1 MDNPITSLPDNPNAK
16 EVYDYLFANRLKS
29 EKELDGVTLPVG
41 LVQIIIGRLAKK
53 MKVGRPTIQHWLDRF
68 EEAGV
73 IVRPG
78 EEMQRVLVMHYAPK
92 NSNWF
97 ILTNSKSYD
106 EISTKKKARKAHSAS
121 TLSSDSSALLAIAQ
135 TYVKSAISATYY
147 GMKATTSKPSAATC
161 ACILSTSIECLLSLS
176 NLLLSNS
183 GLYAAIDSSAN
194 NGIYANSDIDA
205 DNDLYAALGIGDSA
219 AIRDSAAISASSGID
234 ATAAIRDSADLSATA
249 ACRAT
254 AATSPRSRLD
264 ATAATGLTLTSVQ
277 QMVSYIADW
286 MQKLYQESNCS
297 TPGERNYARTRE
309 AEAEI
314 PSLRQV
320 LNFAAKRKISEAS
333 AKSFYEHFN
342 ETGWKTTQ
350 GNYVYDWRARLVT
363 WANSDT
369 EYKQNLF
376 RNEKRVEKI
385 HKNAMNLKRE
395 VLEAVADGKLSPND
409 GLDAIVLGLNGQKP
423 KIP

>member
-1 MDNPITSLPDNPNAK
+1 MDNPIISLPDNPNAK

-53 MKVGRPTIQHWLDRF
+53 MQVGRPTIQHWLDRF

-121 TLSSDSSALLAIAQ
+121 TLSSNSSALLAIAQ
-135 TYVKSAISATYY
+135 ARLTECLTATYNLAKLA
-147 GMKATTSKPSAATC
+147 GNRPSASSLAY
-161 ACILSTSIECLLSLS
+161 ALSPCMLNFLSLCK
-176 NLLLSNS
+176 LLLSNN

-194 NGIYANSDIDA
+194 SSIDA

-219 AIRDSAAISASSGID
+219 AISDSAANTAASGID
-234 ATAAIRDSADLSATA
+234 ATAATSDSADLSATA

-254 AATSPRSRLD
+254 VATSAANDLRKL
-264 ATAATGLTLTSVQ
+264 ATTGLLPTTVQ
-277 QMVSYIADW
+277 QMVSSLATW
-286 MQKLYQESNCS
+286 MQNLTQESNCCTS
-297 TPGERNYARTRE
+297 GVDRARTRPAPKLE
-309 AEAEI
+309 QVLDFAASEGISRESAEA
-314 PSLRQV
+314 
-320 LNFAAKRKISEAS
+320 F
-333 AKSFYEHFN
+333 FYHYDS
-342 ETGWKTTQ
+342 TGWVSKTGQ
-350 GNYVYDWRARLVT
+350 PLKSWKGRLLR
-363 WANSDT
+363 W
-369 EYKQNLF
+369 
-376 RNEKRVEKI
+376 
-385 HKNAMNLKRE
+385 
-395 VLEAVADGKLSPND
+395 VADDKARDERLMQAGKHKKASELAKIETIK
-409 GLDAIVLGLNGQKP
+409 AIVAGTIDPTREIDRAFIRNGGMNPDEFIKYKP
-423 KIP
+423 D